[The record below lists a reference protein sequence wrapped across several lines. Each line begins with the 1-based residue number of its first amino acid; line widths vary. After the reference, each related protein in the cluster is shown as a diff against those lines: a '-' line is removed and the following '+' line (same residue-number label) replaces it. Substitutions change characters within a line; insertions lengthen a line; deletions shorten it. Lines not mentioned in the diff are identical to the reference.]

1 MSGYMAGAQKREAII
16 QAGLDLWR
24 DDPASVSARRI
35 GKVLGMSHAG
45 CLYHFGSLD
54 KMRAAIAERAVE
66 MCDPVIIPKLI
77 VAGHPAVADMPAAMR
92 QVYLAGV

>member
-45 CLYHFGSLD
+45 ILFHYKSVDGL
-54 KMRAAIAERAVE
+54 KNAIAERAVE

-77 VAGHPAVADMPAAMR
+77 VAGHPAIADMPAAMR